1 MRRLALAFVALAAC
15 SNEKQLAQVHARYE
29 PPNGFELTGEVAG
42 PPARASFRPGLT
54 LTRYTTDLPPGA
66 SEDAVAAALP
76 KLADL
81 GGGWDVASARAG
93 TLPVGPVFR
102 VELRRYDG
110 VRALHYVVPR
120 ARGFLLLSFS
130 APEAT
135 YGPLEARVERSL
147 NSLKADP

>member
-1 MRRLALAFVALAAC
+1 MRRFALLAVLLTAC
-15 SNEKQLAQVHARYE
+15 SNEKQLTQVHARYE
-29 PPNGFELTGEVAG
+29 PPNGFELTGEVPG
-42 PPARASFRPGLT
+42 PPPKASFRPGLT
-54 LTRYTTDLPPGA
+54 ITRYGVDLPQGG
-66 SEDAVAAALP
+66 EDAVAAALP

-93 TLPVGPVFR
+93 TLPVGPVVR

-120 ARGFLLLSFS
+120 AHGFLLLSFS